1 MRCMEQP
8 IRLWILRGVSP
19 LAVNCLY
26 SDGKHMRAEQRAVQE
41 GSSPSGARMRSAIS
55 KSGGNSSLAG
65 EGGRYGEAYTGT
77 KAKAGYSQGEPEAIS
92 CKSPE
97 GRVSTVRGIRRACGE
112 VPGRS
117 RWGNPR
123 RTGRPKAGEVEPAL
137 WRRRRSHSPAVPRCL
152 RTARYG
158 RAVRDLRRTGRVS
171 GW

>member
-1 MRCMEQP
+1 MAQEPKRAPHLLSHQED
-8 IRLWILRGVSP
+8 RLWKWVGRYVQPRVDRRKRGWIWEQSYNPIV
-19 LAVNCLY
+19 
-26 SDGKHMRAEQRAVQE
+26 RAEQRVAQE
-41 GSSPSGARMRSAIS
+41 GQSPSGARMRGAIS

-123 RTGRPKAGEVEPAL
+123 RTGRPKAGE
-137 WRRRRSHSPAVPRCL
+137 
-152 RTARYG
+152 G
-158 RAVRDLRRTGRVS
+158 RARICVAKAF
-171 GW
+171 